1 MQKKV
6 LERHQKGWSSVVRQK
21 QCGPL
26 LPVELKNLA
35 LSNCALAANSVSIA
49 DTDCVSDSADWY
61 FGHSVHGCE
70 VMKRAVTVLLLFL
83 DLFGNSYWAL
93 LGQLGPAEAIG
104 LGFCGQGVHQG
115 HFPA

>member
-1 MQKKV
+1 M
-6 LERHQKGWSSVVRQK
+6 RQK

-26 LPVELKNLA
+26 LPVELKNSA

>member
-1 MQKKV
+1 
-6 LERHQKGWSSVVRQK
+6 VRQK

-83 DLFGNSYWAL
+83 HLFGNSYWANWDL
-93 LGQLGPAEAIG
+93 QRRLVLDFVAKVSTKAIFLPRTPG
-104 LGFCGQGVHQG
+104 D
-115 HFPA
+115 